1 MPQPDRAWWDD
12 VQYLREPL
20 ERKREKEA
28 RRGLRLDARAAARA
42 VADRHASAPAAE
54 PELDFINGLDSIH
67 DLDAIPRTR
76 RFERSAPEDDG
87 APRRR
92 FERSAPEDDGAHRGR
107 FARVAPERVPDA
119 KPRTGRFERSASGRR
134 GRFARA
140 ERDTARDLA
149 PEAPAAVTPAVVA
162 AGHAPAGAAAADTPA
177 AVALAA
183 EAPTALTAPSRR
195 RTVEITGRTVG
206 APSLPRLVQ
215 IDRRRPA
222 RRAAERVGARP
233 DRLAL
238 WAVVLGFFLIF
249 VAVTSTSHAATRAHS
264 AGAASGRVVHQQVF
278 HAHTA
283 ALRAIPPAR

>member
-42 VADRHASAPAAE
+42 VAERHASAPAAE
-54 PELDFINGLDSIH
+54 PELDFIHGLDSVH
-67 DLDAIPRTR
+67 ELDAMPRTR
-76 RFERSAPEDDG
+76 RFERSAREG
-87 APRRR
+87 EAAPRRRR
-92 FERSAPEDDGAHRGR
+92 FERSARDERDERSGPES
-107 FARVAPERVPDA
+107 DA
-119 KPRTGRFERSASGRR
+119 KPRTRRFERSSPERR
-134 GRFARA
+134 GR
-140 ERDTARDLA
+140 TARGEHDARLDPA
-149 PEAPAAVTPAVVA
+149 PEAPASA
-162 AGHAPAGAAAADTPA
+162 APAP
-177 AVALAA
+177 LA
-183 EAPTALTAPSRR
+183 APSRR

-264 AGAASGRVVHQQVF
+264 AGAASSRVVHQQVF
-278 HAHTA
+278 RAHTA

>member
-42 VADRHASAPAAE
+42 VAERHATGPVAE
-54 PELDFINGLDSIH
+54 SEPDFIHGLDSIH
-67 DLDAIPRTR
+67 ELDAMPRTRRFQRSTPEADDAPRPR
-76 RFERSAPEDDG
+76 RFERSAPDAGDDD
-87 APRRR
+87 APRTRR
-92 FERSAPEDDGAHRGR
+92 FGRSTSE
-107 FARVAPERVPDA
+107 
-119 KPRTGRFERSASGRR
+119 RR
-134 GRFARA
+134 GRSARPEHA
-140 ERDTARDLA
+140 TPAHADATPVHA
-149 PEAPAAVTPAVVA
+149 PEAPTP
-162 AGHAPAGAAAADTPA
+162 
-177 AVALAA
+177 LR
-183 EAPTALTAPSRR
+183 APSRR

-264 AGAASGRVVHQQVF
+264 AGAASGRAVHQQVF

>member
-42 VADRHASAPAAE
+42 VAERHATGPVAE
-54 PELDFINGLDSIH
+54 SEPDFIHGLDSIH
-67 DLDAIPRTR
+67 ELDAMPRTR
-76 RFERSAPEDDG
+76 RFQRSTPEADD
-87 APRRR
+87 A
-92 FERSAPEDDGAHRGR
+92 
-107 FARVAPERVPDA
+107 
-119 KPRTGRFERSASGRR
+119 PRTGRFERSAPDADDEDAPRTRRFGRSASERR
-134 GRFARA
+134 GRAARPEHA
-140 ERDTARDLA
+140 TPLYADATPAHA
-149 PEAPAAVTPAVVA
+149 PEAPTP
-162 AGHAPAGAAAADTPA
+162 
-177 AVALAA
+177 LR
-183 EAPTALTAPSRR
+183 APSRR

-249 VAVTSTSHAATRAHS
+249 VAVTSTSHAATHAHA
-264 AGAASGRVVHQQVF
+264 AGAASGRAVHQQVF

>member
-42 VADRHASAPAAE
+42 VAERHAAGPVADAE
-54 PELDFINGLDSIH
+54 LDSI
-67 DLDAIPRTR
+67 DELDAMPRTR
-76 RFERSAPEDDG
+76 RFERSAPDG
-87 APRRR
+87 DAAPRSRR
-92 FERSAPEDDGAHRGR
+92 FERSAPDTDAAPRSRRFERSAPDGDAAARSRRFERSAPDGDAAPRSRRFERAPERRGR
-107 FARVAPERVPDA
+107 FARVEH
-119 KPRTGRFERSASGRR
+119 S
-134 GRFARA
+134 
-140 ERDTARDLA
+140 
-149 PEAPAAVTPAVVA
+149 
-162 AGHAPAGAAAADTPA
+162 GAARPAD
-177 AVALAA
+177 
-183 EAPTALTAPSRR
+183 APVPLPVPSRR
-195 RTVEITGRTVG
+195 RTIEITGRTVG
-206 APSLPRLVQ
+206 APALPRLVQ

-222 RRAAERVGARP
+222 RRPAERVGARP

-264 AGAASGRVVHQQVF
+264 AGAAGSRVVHQQVVRT
-278 HAHTA
+278 HTA

>member
-1 MPQPDRAWWDD
+1 MPKPDRAWWDD

-42 VADRHASAPAAE
+42 VAERHATAPVAE
-54 PELDFINGLDSIH
+54 PDYIHGLDSIH
-67 DLDAIPRTR
+67 ELDAVPRGRRFERAAPDADSAAKPRTR
-76 RFERSAPEDDG
+76 RFERSAD
-87 APRRR
+87 
-92 FERSAPEDDGAHRGR
+92 
-107 FARVAPERVPDA
+107 
-119 KPRTGRFERSASGRR
+119 RR
-134 GRFARA
+134 GRFARG
-140 ERDTARDLA
+140 ERDTSEHAPRLDRA
-149 PEAPAAVTPAVVA
+149 PEAPAAA
-162 AGHAPAGAAAADTPA
+162 
-177 AVALAA
+177 
-183 EAPTALTAPSRR
+183 APSPLSAPPRR

-206 APSLPRLVQ
+206 APSLPRLVS

>member
-1 MPQPDRAWWDD
+1 MPQPNRAWWDD

-42 VADRHASAPAAE
+42 VAERHAGDPVATR
-54 PELDFINGLDSIH
+54 
-67 DLDAIPRTR
+67 DLDAVHELDAMPRTR
-76 RFERSAPEDDG
+76 RFERSAPE
-87 APRRR
+87 
-92 FERSAPEDDGAHRGR
+92 
-107 FARVAPERVPDA
+107 
-119 KPRTGRFERSASGRR
+119 RR

-140 ERDTARDLA
+140 ERGPATGAEHGPATGAEHGPTAGA
-149 PEAPAAVTPAVVA
+149 PEAPTP
-162 AGHAPAGAAAADTPA
+162 
-177 AVALAA
+177 LA
-183 EAPTALTAPSRR
+183 APSRR

-206 APSLPRLVQ
+206 APALPRLVQ

-222 RRAAERVGARP
+222 RRPVERVGPRP

-264 AGAASGRVVHQQVF
+264 AGAASGRVVHQDVRT
-278 HAHTA
+278 HTA
-283 ALRAIPPAR
+283 TLRANPPAR

>member
-1 MPQPDRAWWDD
+1 MPKPDRAWWDD

-42 VADRHASAPAAE
+42 VAERHASDPVVTRD
-54 PELDFINGLDSIH
+54 PDNVHELD
-67 DLDAIPRTR
+67 AMPRTR
-76 RFERSAPEDDG
+76 RFERSAPE
-87 APRRR
+87 
-92 FERSAPEDDGAHRGR
+92 
-107 FARVAPERVPDA
+107 
-119 KPRTGRFERSASGRR
+119 RR

-140 ERDTARDLA
+140 ERPERPEPEPAPAPAAVA
-149 PEAPAAVTPAVVA
+149 PEAPVP
-162 AGHAPAGAAAADTPA
+162 
-177 AVALAA
+177 LA
-183 EAPTALTAPSRR
+183 APSRR

-206 APSLPRLVQ
+206 APTLPRLVQ

-264 AGAASGRVVHQQVF
+264 AGAAGGRLVHQQVVRT
-278 HAHTA
+278 HTA
-283 ALRAIPPAR
+283 TLRAYPPAR

>member
-1 MPQPDRAWWDD
+1 MPQPNRAWWDD

-42 VADRHASAPAAE
+42 VAERHSSDPVVTRDSDNVH
-54 PELDFINGLDSIH
+54 ELD
-67 DLDAIPRTR
+67 AMPRTR
-76 RFERSAPEDDG
+76 RFERSAPE
-87 APRRR
+87 
-92 FERSAPEDDGAHRGR
+92 
-107 FARVAPERVPDA
+107 
-119 KPRTGRFERSASGRR
+119 RR

-140 ERDTARDLA
+140 ERPEHADGPERAERAERPERPEPAPAAAA
-149 PEAPAAVTPAVVA
+149 PEAPVPL
-162 AGHAPAGAAAADTPA
+162 P
-177 AVALAA
+177 
-183 EAPTALTAPSRR
+183 APSRR

-206 APSLPRLVQ
+206 APTLPRLVQ

-264 AGAASGRVVHQQVF
+264 AGAASGRLVHQQVVRT
-278 HAHTA
+278 HTA
-283 ALRAIPPAR
+283 TLRAYPPAR

>member
-1 MPQPDRAWWDD
+1 MPQPDHAWWDD

-42 VADRHASAPAAE
+42 VAERHAGDSVATRDPDAVH
-54 PELDFINGLDSIH
+54 ELDPM
-67 DLDAIPRTR
+67 PRTR
-76 RFERSAPEDDG
+76 RFERSAPD
-87 APRRR
+87 
-92 FERSAPEDDGAHRGR
+92 
-107 FARVAPERVPDA
+107 
-119 KPRTGRFERSASGRR
+119 RR

-140 ERDTARDLA
+140 EHGPGAPA
-149 PEAPAAVTPAVVA
+149 PEAPVP
-162 AGHAPAGAAAADTPA
+162 
-177 AVALAA
+177 LS
-183 EAPTALTAPSRR
+183 APSRR

-206 APSLPRLVQ
+206 APALPRLVQ

-222 RRAAERVGARP
+222 RRPVERVGARP

-264 AGAASGRVVHQQVF
+264 EGAASGRVVHQQIVRT
-278 HAHTA
+278 HTA
-283 ALRAIPPAR
+283 TLRAIPPAR

>member
-42 VADRHASAPAAE
+42 VAERHAAGPVADAE
-54 PELDFINGLDSIH
+54 LDSI
-67 DLDAIPRTR
+67 DELDAMPRTR
-76 RFERSAPEDDG
+76 RFERPAPDPDA
-87 APRRR
+87 APRSRRFERAAPDPDAAPRSRR
-92 FERSAPEDDGAHRGR
+92 FERSAPD
-107 FARVAPERVPDA
+107 PDA
-119 KPRTGRFERSASGRR
+119 APRSRRFERAPERR

-140 ERDTARDLA
+140 E
-149 PEAPAAVTPAVVA
+149 
-162 AGHAPAGAAAADTPA
+162 HSGAARP
-177 AVALAA
+177 A
-183 EAPTALTAPSRR
+183 EAPVPLPVPSRR
-195 RTVEITGRTVG
+195 RTIEITGRTVG
-206 APSLPRLVQ
+206 APALPRLVQ

-264 AGAASGRVVHQQVF
+264 AGAADSRVVHKQVVRT
-278 HAHTA
+278 HTA

>member
-42 VADRHASAPAAE
+42 VAERHATGPVAE
-54 PELDFINGLDSIH
+54 SEPDFVHGLDSIH
-67 DLDAIPRTR
+67 ELDAMPRTRRFQRSAPEADDGPRPR
-76 RFERSAPEDDG
+76 RFERSAPDADDDD
-87 APRRR
+87 APRTRR
-92 FERSAPEDDGAHRGR
+92 FG
-107 FARVAPERVPDA
+107 
-119 KPRTGRFERSASGRR
+119 RSASERR
-134 GRFARA
+134 GRSARPEHA
-140 ERDTARDLA
+140 TPVHADATPAHA
-149 PEAPAAVTPAVVA
+149 PEAPTP
-162 AGHAPAGAAAADTPA
+162 
-177 AVALAA
+177 LR
-183 EAPTALTAPSRR
+183 APSRR

-264 AGAASGRVVHQQVF
+264 AGAANGRAVHQQVF

>member
-42 VADRHASAPAAE
+42 VAERHATGPVAE
-54 PELDFINGLDSIH
+54 SEPDFIGGLDSIH
-67 DLDAIPRTR
+67 DLDAMPRTR
-76 RFERSAPEDDG
+76 RFQRSTPEADD
-87 APRRR
+87 
-92 FERSAPEDDGAHRGR
+92 
-107 FARVAPERVPDA
+107 V
-119 KPRTGRFERSASGRR
+119 PRTGRFERSAPDADDDDAPRTRRFGRSASERR
-134 GRFARA
+134 GRSARPEHA
-140 ERDTARDLA
+140 TPVHADATPAHA
-149 PEAPAAVTPAVVA
+149 PEAPTP
-162 AGHAPAGAAAADTPA
+162 
-177 AVALAA
+177 LR
-183 EAPTALTAPSRR
+183 APSRR

-222 RRAAERVGARP
+222 RRPAERVGARP

-264 AGAASGRVVHQQVF
+264 AGAASIRAVDQQVVRT
-278 HAHTA
+278 HTA
-283 ALRAIPPAR
+283 TLRATPPAR

>member
-42 VADRHASAPAAE
+42 VAERHATGPVAE
-54 PELDFINGLDSIH
+54 SEPDFIHGLDSIH
-67 DLDAIPRTR
+67 ELDAMPRTR
-76 RFERSAPEDDG
+76 RFQRSTPEADD
-87 APRRR
+87 A
-92 FERSAPEDDGAHRGR
+92 
-107 FARVAPERVPDA
+107 
-119 KPRTGRFERSASGRR
+119 PRTGRFERSAPDADDVPRTGRFERSAPDADDEDARRTRRFGRSASERR
-134 GRFARA
+134 GRSARPEHA
-140 ERDTARDLA
+140 TPVHADATPAHA
-149 PEAPAAVTPAVVA
+149 PEVPTPLRAP
-162 AGHAPAGAAAADTPA
+162 
-177 AVALAA
+177 L
-183 EAPTALTAPSRR
+183 RR

-249 VAVTSTSHAATRAHS
+249 VAVTSTSHAATHAHA
-264 AGAASGRVVHQQVF
+264 AGAASGRAVHQQVF
-278 HAHTA
+278 NAHTA

>member
-42 VADRHASAPAAE
+42 VAERQASAPAAE
-54 PELDFINGLDSIH
+54 PDLDFIHGLESVH
-67 DLDAIPRTR
+67 ELDAMPRTR
-76 RFERSAPEDDG
+76 RFERSPREGDG
-87 APRRR
+87 APSRRR
-92 FERSAPEDDGAHRGR
+92 FERSSH
-107 FARVAPERVPDA
+107 ER
-119 KPRTGRFERSASGRR
+119 
-134 GRFARA
+134 RFARA
-140 ERDTARDLA
+140 EHDASLDLA
-149 PEAPAAVTPAVVA
+149 PQAPASAPPA
-162 AGHAPAGAAAADTPA
+162 P
-177 AVALAA
+177 LA
-183 EAPTALTAPSRR
+183 APSRR

-264 AGAASGRVVHQQVF
+264 AGAASSRVVHQQVF
-278 HAHTA
+278 RAHTA

>member
-42 VADRHASAPAAE
+42 VAERHATAPVAE
-54 PELDFINGLDSIH
+54 AETDYIHGLDSIH
-67 DLDAIPRTR
+67 ELDAVPRTR
-76 RFERSAPEDDG
+76 RFERSAPG
-87 APRRR
+87 MPTPRPSRARGASSAPRRMPTPPRSRAARR
-92 FERSAPEDDGAHRGR
+92 FERSAE
-107 FARVAPERVPDA
+107 
-119 KPRTGRFERSASGRR
+119 RR
-134 GRFARA
+134 GRFARG
-140 ERDTARDLA
+140 ERDTSEHAARLDRA
-149 PEAPAAVTPAVVA
+149 PEAPAAA
-162 AGHAPAGAAAADTPA
+162 
-177 AVALAA
+177 
-183 EAPTALTAPSRR
+183 APTPLSAPSRR

-264 AGAASGRVVHQQVF
+264 ASAASGRVVHQQVVR
-278 HAHTA
+278 AHTA

>member
-42 VADRHASAPAAE
+42 VAERHASAPAAE
-54 PELDFINGLDSIH
+54 PELDFIHGLDSVH
-67 DLDAIPRTR
+67 ELDAMPRTR
-76 RFERSAPEDDG
+76 RFERSAREG
-87 APRRR
+87 EAAPRRRR
-92 FERSAPEDDGAHRGR
+92 FERSARD
-107 FARVAPERVPDA
+107 ERDERSGTESDA
-119 KPRTGRFERSASGRR
+119 KPRTRRFERSPERR
-134 GRFARA
+134 GRLARG
-140 ERDTARDLA
+140 ERDASLDLA
-149 PEAPAAVTPAVVA
+149 PEAPASA
-162 AGHAPAGAAAADTPA
+162 APAPA
-177 AVALAA
+177 PLA
-183 EAPTALTAPSRR
+183 APSRR

-264 AGAASGRVVHQQVF
+264 ASAASGRVVHQQVF
-278 HAHTA
+278 RAHTA

>member
-42 VADRHASAPAAE
+42 VAERHASAPAAE
-54 PELDFINGLDSIH
+54 PELDFIHGLDSVH
-67 DLDAIPRTR
+67 ELDAMPRTR
-76 RFERSAPEDDG
+76 RFERSAREG
-87 APRRR
+87 EAAPRRRR
-92 FERSAPEDDGAHRGR
+92 FERSAREERDDRSGPE
-107 FARVAPERVPDA
+107 PDA
-119 KPRTGRFERSASGRR
+119 KPRTRRFERSAERR
-134 GRFARA
+134 GRAARG
-140 ERDTARDLA
+140 ERDASLDLA
-149 PEAPAAVTPAVVA
+149 PEAPASA
-162 AGHAPAGAAAADTPA
+162 APAP
-177 AVALAA
+177 LA
-183 EAPTALTAPSRR
+183 APSRR

-249 VAVTSTSHAATRAHS
+249 VAVTSTSHAATRARS
-264 AGAASGRVVHQQVF
+264 AGAASSRVVHQQAF
-278 HAHTA
+278 RAHTA

>member
-42 VADRHASAPAAE
+42 VAERHATGPVAE
-54 PELDFINGLDSIH
+54 SEPDFVHGLDSIH
-67 DLDAIPRTR
+67 ELDAMPRPR
-76 RFERSAPEDDG
+76 RFERSAPDADDDD
-87 APRRR
+87 APRTRR
-92 FERSAPEDDGAHRGR
+92 FGRSAPE
-107 FARVAPERVPDA
+107 
-119 KPRTGRFERSASGRR
+119 RR
-134 GRFARA
+134 GRSARPEHA
-140 ERDTARDLA
+140 TPAPADATPAHA
-149 PEAPAAVTPAVVA
+149 PEAPTP
-162 AGHAPAGAAAADTPA
+162 
-177 AVALAA
+177 LR
-183 EAPTALTAPSRR
+183 APSRR

-222 RRAAERVGARP
+222 RRAAERVGSRP

-264 AGAASGRVVHQQVF
+264 AGAASGRAVHQVF

>member
-42 VADRHASAPAAE
+42 VAERHAGAPAAE
-54 PELDFINGLDSIH
+54 SELDSIH
-67 DLDAIPRTR
+67 GLDVDSIHELDAMPRTR
-76 RFERSAPEDDG
+76 RFARSAP
-87 APRRR
+87 
-92 FERSAPEDDGAHRGR
+92 
-107 FARVAPERVPDA
+107 DA
-119 KPRTGRFERSASGRR
+119 DAMPRTGRFARSAPERR

-140 ERDTARDLA
+140 EHATPVRA
-149 PEAPAAVTPAVVA
+149 PEAP
-162 AGHAPAGAAAADTPA
+162 
-177 AVALAA
+177 
-183 EAPTALTAPSRR
+183 EAPTPLPAPSRR

-264 AGAASGRVVHQQVF
+264 AGAVSGRVVHQQVVRT
-278 HAHTA
+278 HTA